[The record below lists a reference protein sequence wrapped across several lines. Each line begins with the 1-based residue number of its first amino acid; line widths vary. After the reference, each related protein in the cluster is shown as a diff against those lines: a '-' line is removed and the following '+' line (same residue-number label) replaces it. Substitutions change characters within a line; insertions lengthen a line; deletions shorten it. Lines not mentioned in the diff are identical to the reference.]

1 MAQTPDISAILAA
14 LAQRPAA
21 TPNPT
26 MPAPAPAPLPIQN
39 HQQPPLPAGYPGV
52 VSAATPSNPLA
63 GMSLPQPM
71 ASGGLDLS
79 SIKPI
84 SSGNVSLADA
94 IAKAQTNPGSGDR
107 RGSRRSRS
115 RSPRRDQYGDHSY
128 NPFRDERRDD
138 ARRGGSPRRER
149 SASPPRAGNG
159 YILGV
164 PASEMMDEKTEVIQV
179 ENSSVGLIIGRQGEN
194 LKRVEQASGARVQFM
209 SDDKTSLFRKCKIT
223 GNQRQR
229 ADAIADIYKTVEENP
244 KRNAN
249 ANANYGVQS
258 RSQDQRGDANIQPP
272 LKEGERSTQILVP
285 DKTVG
290 LIIGRRGET
299 ITDLQER
306 SGCHINI
313 LGENKSSGGY
323 RPINLIGTP
332 EAAAKAQQLINE
344 VVDSDTRAPN
354 SSSAHPQMQSPYGA
368 APPQQ
373 YGAYDPY
380 ASSSGYGAPDPHAKI
395 SEQIHIPSE
404 AVGMVIGKGG
414 ETIKEMQSTHSC
426 KINVSQPAGPDITR
440 QIDLIG
446 SRSAIEGAK
455 TAIYQK
461 VQTVVRIISIL
472 RYLVFANLFFYSVKS
487 KEPCVLTLCL
497 INMHMT
503 RMLNI
508 DHNLRMDILPQTLL
522 HTKLWPPCLRLTHT
536 PLMVAMLLMLLCG
549 SRVLATKAV
558 RLLDSKRVTLRM
570 RAVFRFMDMIPS

>member
-14 LAQRPAA
+14 LAARPTA
-21 TPNPT
+21 TPNSA
-26 MPAPAPAPLPIQN
+26 MSASAPAPLPAQN

-71 ASGGLDLS
+71 TSGSLDLS
-79 SIKPI
+79 SIKPVN
-84 SSGNVSLADA
+84 SGNVSLADA
-94 IAKAQTNPGSGDR
+94 IAKARTNPGGNDR

-115 RSPRRDQYGDHSY
+115 RSPRRDQYADNSY

-149 SASPPRAGNG
+149 SASPPRAMGSG
-159 YILGV
+159 FVLGI

-179 ENSSVGLIIGRQGEN
+179 ENASVGLIIGRQGEN

-209 SDDKTSLFRKCKIT
+209 SDDKTSAFRKCKIT

-249 ANANYGVQS
+249 ANFSGQS
-258 RSQDQRGDANIQPP
+258 RAEPQRGDPNSQPP

-299 ITDLQER
+299 IQDLQER

-368 APPQQ
+368 PPPQQ

-461 VQTVVRIISIL
+461 VQTVVCVIPGLS
-472 RYLVFANLFFYSVKS
+472 YMNL
-487 KEPCVLTLCL
+487 C
-497 INMHMT
+497 
-503 RMLNI
+503 
-508 DHNLRMDILPQTLL
+508 
-522 HTKLWPPCLRLTHT
+522 
-536 PLMVAMLLMLLCG
+536 
-549 SRVLATKAV
+549 
-558 RLLDSKRVTLRM
+558 
-570 RAVFRFMDMIPS
+570 

>member
-21 TPNPT
+21 TPNPA
-26 MPAPAPAPLPIQN
+26 MPAPAPAPMPVQN

-63 GMSLPQPM
+63 GLSLPQPM
-71 ASGGLDLS
+71 SSGSLDLS
-79 SIKPI
+79 SIKPV

-94 IAKAQTNPGSGDR
+94 IAKARTNPGSAGDR

-115 RSPRRDQYGDHSY
+115 RSPRRDPYADNSY

-138 ARRGGSPRRER
+138 VRRGGSPRRER
-149 SASPPRAGNG
+149 SASPPRAMGSG
-159 YILGV
+159 YVLGI
-164 PASEMMDEKTEVIQV
+164 PASEMMDEKTEVISV

-209 SDDKTSLFRKCKIT
+209 SDDKSSPFRKCKIT

-229 ADAIADIYKTVEENP
+229 QDAIADIYKTVEENP
-244 KRNAN
+244 KRHAN
-249 ANANYGVQS
+249 NNQARAEP
-258 RSQDQRGDANIQPP
+258 QRGGGGENNQPP
-272 LKEGERSTQILVP
+272 LREGERSSQILVP

-299 ITDLQER
+299 IQDLQER

-354 SSSAHPQMQSPYGA
+354 SSSAHPPMHSPYGA
-368 APPQQ
+368 PPPQQ
-373 YGAYDPY
+373 YGGYDPY
-380 ASSSGYGAPDPHAKI
+380 APSSGYGAPDPNAKVN
-395 SEQIHIPSE
+395 EQIHIPSE

-426 KINVSQPAGPDITR
+426 KINVSQPVGPDITR

-461 VQTVVRIISIL
+461 VQTVVCTIVESHSSAFTNFIRQ
-472 RYLVFANLFFYSVKS
+472 REK
-487 KEPCVLTLCL
+487 
-497 INMHMT
+497 
-503 RMLNI
+503 
-508 DHNLRMDILPQTLL
+508 Q
-522 HTKLWPPCLRLTHT
+522 
-536 PLMVAMLLMLLCG
+536 G
-549 SRVLATKAV
+549 
-558 RLLDSKRVTLRM
+558 TLRADTM
-570 RAVFRFMDMIPS
+570 PPQHAHDPYAQHRPQPAYGYPAAGPPAHQAMPPVPEADPYAAYGGYAAYVALWQQSIGYQGGAPPHGQ